1 MPKYQIF
8 YKENR
13 NIILSE
19 DEEPQIFESEIYFR
33 GSENILV
40 LKKGAILNNASINF
54 FGKHSLVFIGEGKFS
69 ADVSI
74 FTNSIAYFGKNIY
87 FNPKKK
93 AQIKVA
99 EHQNIYIGKDS
110 LISSEVS
117 IETNDAHL
125 IYEVDGT
132 KLKRIN
138 KSKDI
143 VVENKVW
150 IGKNVA
156 LGKGAYIS
164 YGTVVGTKSLV
175 TKPFEK
181 SNCIL
186 AGVPAKIIKEN
197 IFWRGNNTNNYD
209 LEDTIEWLEYAPK
222 DSDVEYFSFKSYLDS
237 YKEQAILFKSK
248 HEKLVYKLTFLER
261 LYTQTENNVHQTDS
275 DFIENLSWLRF
286 FSSEFKNREFN
297 FELPKHFEGKNI
309 HEIAIKK
316 LDENI
321 SLLYKHL
328 LANDYI
334 FYCHESNISKMIK
347 RSEYCPKELDEKN
360 PEAVRRFENLF
371 YYIEYLGDKKT
382 SSKEKRL
389 LVIFSSMPAT
399 EKENNPSMIFRSGFP
414 TFSNIKRSLPKDTY
428 IVRVVDFNLASG
440 SFYTNTANYPTFES
454 EVQKLIRVFA
464 DSHDVP
470 DENIVLFGPS
480 KGGTGALIHSLIG
493 GYKAVAVDPIIDDS
507 IYQYDQHFQK
517 SFRDWDLV
525 PRVNQLLSDSE
536 NKKRYIVNNRHVGYT
551 YKQYARLNTKN
562 LKFYDT
568 RDKVA
573 NQHHQILHSAIP
585 EVLAI
590 LTILLN
596 SNLDI

>member
-1 MPKYQIF
+1 M
-8 YKENR
+8 
-13 NIILSE
+13 
-19 DEEPQIFESEIYFR
+19 
-33 GSENILV
+33 
-40 LKKGAILNNASINF
+40 
-54 FGKHSLVFIGEGKFS
+54 
-69 ADVSI
+69 
-74 FTNSIAYFGKNIY
+74 
-87 FNPKKK
+87 
-93 AQIKVA
+93 A
-99 EHQNIYIGKDS
+99 EHSNVYIGQDS
-110 LISSEVS
+110 LISTGVL

-125 IYEVDGT
+125 IYESDGYNFT
-132 KLKRIN
+132 RTN
-138 KSKDI
+138 NADDI

-150 IGKNVA
+150 IGRNVA
-156 LGKGAYIS
+156 LGKGAYIAS
-164 YGTVVGTKSLV
+164 GSVIGTKSLV
-175 TKPFEK
+175 TKSFK
-181 SNCIL
+181 KMNCII
-186 AGVPAKIIKEN
+186 AGVPAKIVKQN

-209 LEDTIEWLEYAPK
+209 FEDTLEWLEYSPK
-222 DSDVEYFSFKSYLDS
+222 DQEMNQFSFESYLTL
-237 YKEQAILFKSK
+237 YKESVTLFKSK
-248 HEKLVYKLTFLER
+248 QEKFTHRLTVLER
-261 LYTQTENNVHQTDS
+261 IYSQGDNKVIQTDT
-275 DFIENLSWLRF
+275 DFIENSSWFRF
-286 FSSEFKNREFN
+286 FSSKFQNREFN
-297 FELPKHFEGKNI
+297 FEIPKQFEGKTI

-316 LDENI
+316 LDEEI

-334 FYCHESNISKMIK
+334 FYNHELNMSKMIK
-347 RSEYCPKELDEKN
+347 RSEYVPNELDEKN
-360 PEAVRRFENLF
+360 PEALRKFENLF
-371 YYIEYLGDKKT
+371 YYVEYLGEKKT
-382 SSKEKRL
+382 PAKEKRL
-389 LVIFSSMPAT
+389 LVVFSSMPNNEET
-399 EKENNPSMIFRSGFP
+399 NNPSMIVRSGFP